1 MRARSLLYAACLI
14 PLACGPSAEEREAMA
29 AEQRAMAAADT
40 LAEAEANFDATV
52 FDSVS
57 WVATD
62 SAVARGQVVFQYSCR
77 KCHGAEGDGT
87 GGFVAQGDTLRPPS
101 FLAEDWRFADDQEGL
116 RRQISVGT
124 ATGMPHWEME
134 GLKPRDID
142 AVAHYIRLGLRAS
155 Q

>member
-1 MRARSLLYAACLI
+1 MRIRSLLYAACLV
-14 PLACGPSAEEREAMA
+14 PLACGPSAEEREAIA
-29 AEQRAMAAADT
+29 AEQRALAAADT
-40 LAEAEANFDATV
+40 LAQAEANFDAAA

-77 KCHGAEGDGT
+77 KCHGEAGDGSA
-87 GGFVAQGDTLRPPS
+87 GFVAQGDTLRPPS
-101 FLAEDWRFADDQEGL
+101 FLPEDWRFADDQEGL
-116 RRQISVGT
+116 RRQIFVGT
-124 ATGMPHWEME
+124 SNGMPHWGLE

-142 AVAHYIRLGLRAS
+142 AVAHYIRFGLRAT